1 MIELE
6 TMLMQF
12 CLETSGRLN
21 GDRYPVGK
29 GRVSGRRCAV
39 TCAELAEGRDSGA
52 VRRVI
57 LCQRPA
63 APWFPVTVLHGDSIC

>member
-12 CLETSGRLN
+12 CLEASGHLVE

-29 GRVSGRRCAV
+29 G
-39 TCAELAEGRDSGA
+39 
-52 VRRVI
+52 
-57 LCQRPA
+57 
-63 APWFPVTVLHGDSIC
+63 

>member
-29 GRVSGRRCAV
+29 GNLQARG
-39 TCAELAEGRDSGA
+39 
-52 VRRVI
+52 
-57 LCQRPA
+57 PA
-63 APWFPVTVLHGDSIC
+63 AADCLGLGSEGAAAVLTAESFCGRAQRLPDPR

>member
-29 GRVSGRRCAV
+29 WGVFS
-39 TCAELAEGRDSGA
+39 L
-52 VRRVI
+52 VRRSD
-57 LCQRPA
+57 LRGRE
-63 APWFPVTVLHGDSIC
+63 LKGDS

>member
-21 GDRYPVGK
+21 GDRIRWVMG
-29 GRVSGRRCAV
+29 
-39 TCAELAEGRDSGA
+39 
-52 VRRVI
+52 
-57 LCQRPA
+57 
-63 APWFPVTVLHGDSIC
+63 

>member
-29 GRVSGRRCAV
+29 GRVFRGMLLPQQA
-39 TCAELAEGRDSGA
+39 ASGA
-52 VRRVI
+52 NN
-57 LCQRPA
+57 
-63 APWFPVTVLHGDSIC
+63 

>member
-12 CLETSGRLN
+12 CLETSGRLD

-29 GRVSGRRCAV
+29 WRDRLAPIAEAFCAKPPRCPR
-39 TCAELAEGRDSGA
+39 G
-52 VRRVI
+52 
-57 LCQRPA
+57 
-63 APWFPVTVLHGDSIC
+63 W

>member
-12 CLETSGRLN
+12 CLETSGRLD

-29 GRVSGRRCAV
+29 GKDRLAPI
-39 TCAELAEGRDSGA
+39 AESFCGK
-52 VRRVI
+52 
-57 LCQRPA
+57 
-63 APWFPVTVLHGDSIC
+63 APHHPLGGNSSS

>member
-21 GDRYPVGK
+21 GDRYPVGERWNLHSPLACPPAQFPVEEPASGDPLK
-29 GRVSGRRCAV
+29 GRDLGV
-39 TCAELAEGRDSGA
+39 
-52 VRRVI
+52 
-57 LCQRPA
+57 
-63 APWFPVTVLHGDSIC
+63 

>member
-12 CLETSGRLN
+12 CLETSGRQN

-29 GRVSGRRCAV
+29 GEVSRARF
-39 TCAELAEGRDSGA
+39 RWS
-52 VRRVI
+52 
-57 LCQRPA
+57 A
-63 APWFPVTVLHGDSIC
+63 ADDCS

>member
-29 GRVSGRRCAV
+29 GEVLRSLLAAPRDQVQGVSRGVLLPQWTA
-39 TCAELAEGRDSGA
+39 SGA
-52 VRRVI
+52 
-57 LCQRPA
+57 
-63 APWFPVTVLHGDSIC
+63 GD

>member
-12 CLETSGRLN
+12 CLETSGRLD

-29 GRVSGRRCAV
+29 GRIDGADRRI
-39 TCAELAEGRDSGA
+39 
-52 VRRVI
+52 I
-57 LCQRPA
+57 LR
-63 APWFPVTVLHGDSIC
+63 

>member
-29 GRVSGRRCAV
+29 GESPALGDAV
-39 TCAELAEGRDSGA
+39 TCADAS
-52 VRRVI
+52 
-57 LCQRPA
+57 
-63 APWFPVTVLHGDSIC
+63 

>member
-12 CLETSGRLN
+12 CLETSGRRE

-29 GRVSGRRCAV
+29 GRGPASGPGLWSRNARQAWAGVETAAGVPFGRR
-39 TCAELAEGRDSGA
+39 
-52 VRRVI
+52 
-57 LCQRPA
+57 
-63 APWFPVTVLHGDSIC
+63 

>member
-12 CLETSGRLN
+12 CLETSGRQN

-29 GRVSGRRCAV
+29 GEVFRLLFGGLPQGTAADPACRDDHLQAGGR
-39 TCAELAEGRDSGA
+39 LEGRKKLG
-52 VRRVI
+52 V
-57 LCQRPA
+57 
-63 APWFPVTVLHGDSIC
+63 

>member
-12 CLETSGRLN
+12 CLETSGHLD

-29 GRVSGRRCAV
+29 GGSVFPIAESFCGSVHRCPLGR
-39 TCAELAEGRDSGA
+39 
-52 VRRVI
+52 
-57 LCQRPA
+57 
-63 APWFPVTVLHGDSIC
+63 

>member
-12 CLETSGRLN
+12 CLETSGRLD

-29 GRVSGRRCAV
+29 GKDRLAPIAKSFCGKAPRYPPGGNSSSWRLWLKNPLQRNGFGRY
-39 TCAELAEGRDSGA
+39 
-52 VRRVI
+52 
-57 LCQRPA
+57 
-63 APWFPVTVLHGDSIC
+63 W